1 MESSG
6 WSRDLILYGS
16 LILNFALAV
25 ALFFRTALNKVVQDW
40 WTERRKRRTEEQ
52 NRLHQLHKHLESYSA
67 CHFSLMA
74 QLILLQ
80 SARTSE
86 EVQRMERKLEEV
98 QEELKRINEFI
109 TSNEL
114 RFSSEIRSGIEQLR
128 SVSGITEVV
137 AGGYKRIPEIG
148 KRVNE
153 ACDRLKEIIVRELG

>member
-40 WTERRKRRTEEQ
+40 WKERRKRRTEKQ
-52 NRLHQLHKHLESYSA
+52 DRLHQLYKHLGSYSA

-98 QEELKRINEFI
+98 QEELKSINESGGLGCDRGFFKEGRV
-109 TSNEL
+109 SWRRGFRGRAQDAGDAGRGDQREL
-114 RFSSEIRSGIEQLR
+114 RGAGRGILR
-128 SVSGITEVV
+128 RAEMKK
-137 AGGYKRIPEIG
+137 AR
-148 KRVNE
+148 R
-153 ACDRLKEIIVRELG
+153 